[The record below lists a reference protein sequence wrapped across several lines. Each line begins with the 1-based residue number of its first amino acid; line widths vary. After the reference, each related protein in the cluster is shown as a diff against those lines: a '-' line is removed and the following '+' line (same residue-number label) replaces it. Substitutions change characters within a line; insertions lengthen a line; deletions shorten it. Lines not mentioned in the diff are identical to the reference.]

1 MPYGDYGGGDRRGGG
16 GDRRGGSFGGRG
28 GGGYGGRGGGG
39 DRRGGGSFGGR
50 GGGDRRGGG
59 GYGGGRGGGRGGYDR
74 DGGGSRSFDNPG
86 QNLRSVD
93 WQSYDLIPFEK
104 NFYAPH
110 PNIRDAEPREVEK
123 FRAAKEI
130 SIQRYVNYLNNY
142 FITGYTYC
150 LWLY

>member
-28 GGGYGGRGGGG
+28 GGGGRGGYGG
-39 DRRGGGSFGGR
+39 GDRDRRGGGSFGGR

-59 GYGGGRGGGRGGYDR
+59 GYGGGRGGGRGGF

-93 WQSYDLIPFEK
+93 WQSFDLIPFEK

-130 SIQRYVNYLNNY
+130 SIQRYVNGFNNY
-142 FITGYTYC
+142 LQVQIR
-150 LWLY
+150 

>member
-1 MPYGDYGGGDRRGGG
+1 MPYGDYGGDRRGGG
-16 GDRRGGSFGGRG
+16 GDRR
-28 GGGYGGRGGGG
+28 
-39 DRRGGGSFGGR
+39 GGSFGGR

-59 GYGGGRGGGRGGYDR
+59 GYGGGRGGGDRGGY
-74 DGGGSRSFDNPG
+74 GGGSRSFDNPG

-123 FRAAKEI
+123 FRASKEI
-130 SIQRYVNYLNNY
+130 SIQRYVNYFNN
-142 FITGYTYC
+142 
-150 LWLY
+150 

>member
-16 GDRRGGSFGGRG
+16 GDRRGGGSFGGRG
-28 GGGYGGRGGGG
+28 GGDRRGGGSYGGG

-59 GYGGGRGGGRGGYDR
+59 GYGGGRGGGGGDRGGYG
-74 DGGGSRSFDNPG
+74 GGGSRSFDNPG

-93 WQSYDLIPFEK
+93 WQSFDLIPFEK

-123 FRAAKEI
+123 FRAEKEI
-130 SIQRYVNYLNNY
+130 SIQRYVNFYIL
-142 FITGYTYC
+142 IQA
-150 LWLY
+150 